1 MECGRDSW
9 ICDVLKTQIYGPL
22 IPMTHGASIMLWD
35 SLACVAELKVIVFF
49 IFYVS
54 SVLYS
59 ELFHGSVNSIFFDSF
74 YGTLRTLLLNISEA
88 YLHQSIMNIK
98 SAHMAGKMLLNKWKH
113 EIKHCQRHYGPRR

>member
-35 SLACVAELKVIVFF
+35 SLECVAELQAVAFF

-54 SVLYS
+54 SVVHS
-59 ELFHGSVNSIFFDSF
+59 ELFYRSVNLIFFDSF
-74 YGTLRTLLLNISEA
+74 FGSLRTLFFNISEA

-98 SAHMAGKMLLNKWKH
+98 SAHMAGKMLLNK
-113 EIKHCQRHYGPRR
+113 